1 MFYLSLTLPLI
12 AILYLAVYFGYIY
25 SKSKIEY
32 EIETKEKIIYLL
44 KQENKRLKKNLGLYP
59 HRREA
64 IINTENTSEKL
75 REKPNPSQTYPP
87 IPNRN
92 NKKSRVSPLEY
103 TILMGLTLIFLK
115 AKRDKE
121 KKNK

>member
-1 MFYLSLTLPLI
+1 M
-12 AILYLAVYFGYIY
+12 YFGYIY

-44 KQENKRLKKNLGLYP
+44 KQENKKLKKNLGSYP

-64 IINTENTSEKL
+64 IINIENTSEKIS
-75 REKPNPSQTYPP
+75 EKLNPSQTSPP

-92 NKKSRVSPLEY
+92 NKKLRVPPAEY
-103 TILMGLTLIFLK
+103 TLLMGCLTLMLLK
-115 AKRDKE
+115 AKRDKG